1 MPFARP
7 HRRTHAFT
15 LLELLA
21 VMAILLILAG
31 ISFGLIRGVKQRAN
45 LARARAELSHLAQA
59 LEEYKRYY
67 GDYPQTGPSAANS
80 QRVTGTSGP
89 GQTAAQARLFNALV
103 GVYGP
108 ANFTT
113 RVNGPTLVQISKLT
127 PEVAVT
133 PATFAVPTG
142 TPPTKAPTSNS
153 FVDPWGNRYMYFYR
167 VAGSRPTTWT
177 PPSYVLFSCG
187 PDGAS
192 TSLPSAAGIY
202 SGSLQTTGDNADNI
216 YADKLP

>member
-21 VMAILLILAG
+21 VMAILVILSGFA
-31 ISFGLIRGVKQRAN
+31 FGLVRGANQRAK
-45 LARARAELSHLAQA
+45 LARVRAELSHLAQA

-67 GDYPQTGPSAANS
+67 GDYPQTGPSAGQS
-80 QRVTGTSGP
+80 HRVTGTSGP
-89 GQTAAQARLFNALV
+89 GQTTAQARLFNALV

-108 ANFTT
+108 ANFTA
-113 RVNGPTLVQISKLT
+113 RLNGPILVQVSKLVT
-127 PEVAVT
+127 EVAVSPT
-133 PATFAVPTG
+133 TFAVPTG
-142 TPPTKAPTSNS
+142 TPPTKTPTGNA
-153 FVDPWGNRYMYFYR
+153 FLDPWGNRYMYFYR

-192 TSLPSAAGIY
+192 TAMPSAAGIY
-202 SGSLQTTGDNADNI
+202 SGQLQTTGDNADNI